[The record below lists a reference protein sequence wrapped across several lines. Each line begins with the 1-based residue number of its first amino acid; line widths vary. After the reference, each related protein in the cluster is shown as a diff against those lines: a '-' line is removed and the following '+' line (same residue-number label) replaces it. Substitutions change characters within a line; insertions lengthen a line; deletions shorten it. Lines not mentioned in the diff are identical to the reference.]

1 MKEKS
6 PWDALELENED
17 LQKSTKENQAL
28 RLDLKRKF
36 QMTFSTPQGQWVLEY
51 LNGRFLMGK
60 VVDEHAKHPLVSA
73 GIREGEMRVIHA
85 IHQLIAP
92 EK

>member
-1 MKEKS
+1 MTEKS
-6 PWDALELENED
+6 PWDALNLESDD
-17 LQKSTKENQAL
+17 LQKATKENQAL

-36 QMTFSTPQGQWVLEY
+36 QTTFSTPQGKWVLEY

-60 VVDEHAKHPLVSA
+60 VVDENATNVLA
-73 GIREGEMRVIHA
+73 CAAIREGEMRVIHA